1 MADKMK
7 NDKSKKNDIVAEIVE
22 KPKRKPGRILKII
35 LVLMIL
41 LILASAGFAAGIYL
55 KFINMEDLANKWKLD
70 QYPVI
75 GRYFSQPKTNF
86 EPIEVDTQNSET
98 VPLNPTVPAVVTP
111 VVQPEEMLPE
121 KKKIDDVELQKQA
134 KIKQQEE
141 AKRISKLSRLYGAMK
156 ADEAVAILSQMD
168 DETILVILSKMEDE
182 QVAKIMALFD
192 AKRAAILSQN
202 MLRGKQSIE

>member
-121 KKKIDDVELQKQA
+121 KKKVDDVELQKQA

-168 DETILVILSKMEDE
+168 DETILVILS
-182 QVAKIMALFD
+182 
-192 AKRAAILSQN
+192 
-202 MLRGKQSIE
+202 

>member
-1 MADKMK
+1 MADKMINNK
-7 NDKSKKNDIVAEIVE
+7 TKKNDIVAEKIE
-22 KPKRKPGRILKII
+22 KPKRKPGRIFKII

-41 LILASAGFAAGIYL
+41 LILAAAGFAAGIYL
-55 KFINMEDLANKWKLD
+55 KFINMEELASKWKLD
-70 QYPVI
+70 QYPVV

-86 EPIEVDTQNSET
+86 EPIEDDSQNSLP
-98 VPLNPTVPAVVTP
+98 VPLNPVVPSVVAP
-111 VVQPEEMLPE
+111 VVKPEEMLPE
-121 KKKIDDVELQKQA
+121 MKKIDDVELQKQA

-182 QVAKIMALFD
+182 QVAKIMALFE
-192 AKRAAILSQN
+192 ARRAAILSQS